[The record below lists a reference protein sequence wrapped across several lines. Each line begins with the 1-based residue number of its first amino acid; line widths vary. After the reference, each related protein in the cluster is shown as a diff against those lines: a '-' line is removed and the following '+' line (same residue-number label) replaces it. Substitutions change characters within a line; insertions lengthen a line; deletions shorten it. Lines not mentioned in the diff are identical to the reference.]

1 MHKTESDR
9 IEKNKYIYLTTR
21 GRKTGRPH
29 TVELW
34 FTMVSGENI
43 YLSHE
48 GALTDWMKNILKDN
62 QISFRIGSDS
72 YRGKARIVEDHG
84 SFEKGKHAL
93 YLQYYGKADDD
104 VIDDWFS
111 ESKVV
116 EISEIQRQE

>member
-1 MHKTESDR
+1 MESDMV
-9 IEKNKYIYLTTR
+9 EKNKYIYLTTM
-21 GRKTGRPH
+21 GRRTGRPH

-34 FTMVSGENI
+34 FAVVRGETI

-48 GALTDWMKNILKDN
+48 GELTDWMKNILKDS
-62 QISFRIGSDS
+62 QIRFRIGRDWF
-72 YRGKARIVEDHG
+72 RGKARIVEDDG

-93 YLQYYGKADDD
+93 YLKYYGKAGDD

-111 ESKVV
+111 KSKIV